1 MSFYSFDDRERR
13 ATKSR
18 MRCERERRTDRKF
31 AIVVEKDAGG
41 RKRCFF

>member
-18 MRCERERRTDRKF
+18 MRCERKRQMDRKF
-31 AIVVEKDAGG
+31 EIAVEKDAGG